1 MSSWND
7 ADLEARLCRALDI
20 ARKTIDLFGLD
31 GYIDDVT
38 PIYSF
43 GPEKPLAETAML
55 MYACAGCHD
64 RPAVRARIDALAAS
78 LIPLARS
85 ERVLFNMAAVTIAVW
100 VAAQVFFAI
109 EGNRPQLDGPASQKL
124 KLPAG
129 LLESILRGTF
139 NHSASAIS

>member
-1 MSSWND
+1 WND

-85 ERVLFNMAAVTIAVW
+85 ERVLFNMALSPALVFKF
-100 VAAQVFFAI
+100 AAPHVLLTKLGYPDDRFDAF
-109 EGNRPQLDGPASQKL
+109 LDACLQSD
-124 KLPAG
+124 A
-129 LLESILRGTF
+129 
-139 NHSASAIS
+139 